1 MVTAVLCV
9 AAVIEF
15 VTVSGESQTYDES
28 NQLLSGYVYLTT
40 GRFTVALEQP
50 PLAKLLWAVPV
61 AFLNPSPPPQV
72 APADDPWPAGRWF
85 LYHNRVPADTML
97 MAGRS
102 CAIGLSLLLGLAIAF
117 WARRYFG
124 AAAAI
129 TAVFIYAAD
138 PNFLANGRYMKNDVA
153 AVLTIFVAVMIWGS
167 YLAHPR
173 SALLWICG
181 VALGVALA
189 TKSSALVLLP
199 VMLILYG
206 IREWQQRRP
215 FSILIC
221 ARRFAIVGLAASL
234 IVFAVYAFEIK
245 PLGES
250 GIFRRLFPNAT
261 RTARIPVP
269 ALSYFSGLS
278 GLGQKQSEGGLAT
291 GYVLG
296 EPARFGRW
304 YTSFVAIAVK
314 TPLAELALFTLAAAI
329 AIKRLRRVSL
339 RDIDFKWFLFLIP
352 PVIYLASTLPVHFNA
367 GLRHLLPLYPF
378 LFVFAIGLI
387 LSRPVAKWRMVAVIT
402 AAAILMLETASVH
415 PHYLAFFNA
424 FAGGPTGGRRFLV
437 DSNLDWGQDVKYLK
451 TYLDAHGIEKVS
463 ISYFGMA
470 DLAYYGIRSM
480 DLPDVPDFR
489 AVQKLDCVAAISVT
503 NLALKPR
510 RYAGLEALQ
519 PMARIGYS
527 IYVYDIRR
535 RRPEGGK

>member
-1 MVTAVLCV
+1 VVLCLTAVLQ
-9 AAVIEF
+9 F

-61 AFLNPSPPPQV
+61 ALLNPSPPPLV
-72 APADDPWPAGRWF
+72 APDDDPWPAGRRF

-102 CAIGLSLLLGLAIAF
+102 CAIALSVLLGMAIAF
-117 WARRYFG
+117 WTKRYFG
-124 AAAAI
+124 AIAAV

-153 AVLTIFVAVMIWGS
+153 AALTIFVAVMVWGC
-167 YLAHPR
+167 YLFHPR
-173 SALLWICG
+173 SAMLWISG

-199 VMLILYG
+199 AMLILYG

-215 FSILIC
+215 FSVLVC
-221 ARRFAIVGLAASL
+221 ARRVAVVGLAAWL
-234 IVFAVYAFEIK
+234 IVFAVYGFEIK

-250 GIFRRLFPNAT
+250 GIFRRLFPSASSA
-261 RTARIPVP
+261 ARIPVT
-269 ALSYFSGLS
+269 ALSYFRGLS
-278 GLGQKQSEGGLAT
+278 SLDLKQTEGGLVSSN
-291 GYVLG
+291 VLG
-296 EPARFGRW
+296 QRARFGRW
-304 YTSFVAIAVK
+304 YTSFVALAVK

-329 AIKRLRRVSL
+329 ALRRLRRVNV
-339 RDIDFKWFLFLIP
+339 RDIDFKWFLFLTT
-352 PVIYLASTLPVHFNA
+352 PVIYLVATLPVHFNA

-378 LFVFAIGLI
+378 LFVLAIGLT
-387 LSRPVAKWRMVAVIT
+387 LSRPVARWRMVAVVM
-402 AAAILMLETASVH
+402 AAAILVLETASIH

-424 FAGGPTGGRRFLV
+424 LAGGPTGGRRFLV
-437 DSNLDWGQDVKYLK
+437 DSNLDWGQDVKHLK

-480 DLPDVPDFR
+480 DLPDVPDLR

-503 NLALKPR
+503 NLALNRR

-519 PMARIGYS
+519 PVARIGYS
-527 IYVYDIRR
+527 IYVYDLRKH
-535 RRPEGGK
+535 RPGSGD